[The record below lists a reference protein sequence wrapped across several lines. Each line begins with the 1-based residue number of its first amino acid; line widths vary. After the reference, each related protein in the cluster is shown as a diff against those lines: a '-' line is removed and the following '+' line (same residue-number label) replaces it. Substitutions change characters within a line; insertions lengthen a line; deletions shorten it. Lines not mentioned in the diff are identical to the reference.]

1 MRIFNYKFNTEVHP
15 DIAFLIK
22 ESLESEFTETKLSLQ
37 VHAYSEYSFFFIAEK
52 EDQDKMTS
60 IIMKIVDDVKTD
72 DVDDIYYGVIVDDI
86 KDVTDE
92 VFKNIDK
99 YADLVNLYNS
109 LSNVVLNFYYN
120 SSNADT
126 VLDKIIENGI
136 SSLGKHD
143 KIILEESVK
152 YK

>member
-1 MRIFNYKFNTEVHP
+1 MRIYNYKFNTEIHP
-15 DIAFLIK
+15 DIAFCIK
-22 ESLESEFTETKLSLQ
+22 EALENEFTETKLSLQ
-37 VHAYSEYSFFFIAEK
+37 VHAYSEHNFFFIAEK
-52 EDQDKMTS
+52 EDQDKMIS

-92 VFKNIDK
+92 VFKNIDE
-99 YADLVNLYNS
+99 YGELGNLYSS

-126 VLDKIIENGI
+126 VLDKIIESGI
-136 SSLGKHD
+136 NSLGKHD
-143 KIILEESVK
+143 KIILEESVR